1 MKSSSRPQL
10 PTQNLFLLIR
20 FRLSEGKNVSALFT
34 KVRTYHMLDTVLDL
48 RIIEMSKVWFL
59 PYGCLILLTKHSFC
73 CCSAAKSCPILWPH
87 GLQHARLLCTS
98 LSLGGCSNSCPVFLS
113 IRVFSSELALH
124 IRSWSFTYW
133 SFSFSISPSNDC
145 SVLWD
150 WLVGSPCSPRDSQES
165 SPTPQFKSIN
175 SSMFSLLYDPP
186 LTSVRDCGKNHSFD

>member
-10 PTQNLFLLIR
+10 PTQNRFLLIR

-34 KVRTYHMLDTVLDL
+34 KVRIYHMLDTVLDL

-133 SFSFSISPSNDC
+133 SFSFSISPSNEY
-145 SVLWD
+145 SGFISFTID
-150 WLVGSPCSPRDSQES
+150 WFELLAVQGTLKSLSNTTSQKHQFFGTQLSLQS
-165 SPTPQFKSIN
+165 SSHIHTW
-175 SSMFSLLYDPP
+175 LLQ
-186 LTSVRDCGKNHSFD
+186 NW